1 MFDHFDTQITPEE
14 TQEAREY
21 EWRMTPMGS
30 LLQEAGSYQDLLH
43 HTMDMLRADA
53 EEAQDDEEAREYED
67 KIEVLAQEVI
77 KNWYSSQG

>member
-21 EWRMTPMGS
+21 EWRN
-30 LLQEAGSYQDLLH
+30 EAYQDLLH

-77 KNWYSSQG
+77 RNWYSSQG

>member
-14 TQEAREY
+14 TKEARDY
-21 EWRMTPMGS
+21 E
-30 LLQEAGSYQDLLH
+30 AYQDLLH